1 MSFFP
6 KMTYFTKKILP
17 TGESRS
23 SKSTRTFDDTQT
35 MESSTLDKE
44 TVTTLS
50 FKQFAEFVLSE
61 NGDFSDKT
69 RKIANLRTQYIDV
82 IKKYLAKWIESPFV
96 DPFDDKPIVLE
107 KTNINFTINAYQD
120 LYHLFCKF
128 IKYTNKHYNILDI
141 TQMLPKEHLLFDK
154 KLDILAYRA
163 DSYNS
168 KAYDKF
174 QIYFGQNIENVVYN
188 LKPTPGYEKY
198 GYDELTIVYRL
209 TSLYIQVLANYIN
222 DVGKMFTTDTMA
234 IYDTFLPS
242 MYENI
247 KHLEFIKDFV
257 ETYDTYEI
265 LKIMINKHIFKIQQK
280 LEKLN
285 ANTSAGFING
295 MRDSVMKSS
304 NYIEN
309 LLNKYQELVKIYDY
323 KNNPDEFPFVN
334 LHNIKFSTIEDP
346 LVKILNQI
354 GIQEIDLKTLDLE
367 PRVFTDDQQ
376 YKDYQKQFKALKD
389 EYIAKRKIW
398 SDYEDGKSSGS
409 PPAKPEPRKLLL
421 PDGTEINILTQYLP
435 VHIPDKKYNELK
447 EYLDKNKDTLDMYRS
462 YINKNLFDILQQG
475 STPVDSEDVANL
487 NLIDKSRDY
496 FVQNVLSDGT
506 GDINKCSNTE
516 SLNVE
521 FDDDTLLSRLQLML
535 QMKVYNEND
544 EHIRTDCF
552 YAPDLYNHI
561 VNRINNRLPV
571 TNPFTNSIIQ
581 EDKLKIVID
590 DLIQIMKV
598 LDPTIQRPYYVK
610 PPHDTALFIKQV
622 PLHSPSKQ
630 EFIQLCVM
638 RKFHSMEVPLHNICV
653 IPNDINPDST
663 GSTDIS
669 SAIFATTVEILF
681 DKGILFHNYLP
692 PYYVREPNSLRLLFI
707 KPAIHFN
714 NYSSISQWSN
724 KTKEQQVE
732 MMKHYLDELKQ
743 FLY

>member
-1 MSFFP
+1 
-6 KMTYFTKKILP
+6 MTYFTKKILP

-475 STPVDSEDVANL
+475 ATSVDSEDVANL

>member
-334 LHNIKFSTIEDP
+334 LDNIKFSTIEDP